1 MVFVDLFGK
10 WNSTIAVHGF
20 RAQLVHQ
27 NQFVRVIEIIDGNTV
42 QSVHSKRF
50 IRLLSSI
57 IVFAAA
63 LDSVTFRGFVHG
75 IRATGA

>member
-27 NQFVRVIEIIDGNTV
+27 NQFVRVIEIIDGDTV

-50 IRLLSSI
+50 IYLLSSI

-63 LDSVTFRGFVHG
+63 LDSVTIGGFVYG
-75 IRATGA
+75 IRATDA

>member
-27 NQFVRVIEIIDGNTV
+27 NQFVRVIEIIDGDTV

-63 LDSVTFRGFVHG
+63 LDSVTFRGFVYG
-75 IRATGA
+75 IRATDA

>member
-27 NQFVRVIEIIDGNTV
+27 NQFVRVIEIIDGDTV

-63 LDSVTFRGFVHG
+63 LGSVSFRGFVYG
-75 IRATGA
+75 ICTTDA

>member
-27 NQFVRVIEIIDGNTV
+27 NQFVRVIEIIGSNTV

-57 IVFAAA
+57 IILAAA
-63 LDSVTFRGFVHG
+63 LDSVTFRGFVYG
-75 IRATGA
+75 ICTTDA

>member
-27 NQFVRVIEIIDGNTV
+27 NQFVRVIEIIDGDTV

-63 LDSVTFRGFVHG
+63 LDSVTFRGFVYG
-75 IRATGA
+75 ISTTDA

>member
-1 MVFVDLFGK
+1 MVFVDFFGK

-27 NQFVRVIEIIDGNTV
+27 NQFVRVIEIIGGNTV

-50 IRLLSSI
+50 ICLLSSI
-57 IVFAAA
+57 IILAAA
-63 LDSVTFRGFVHG
+63 PSSVTIGGFVHG
-75 IRATGA
+75 IRTTGA

>member
-27 NQFVRVIEIIDGNTV
+27 NQFVQIIEIIDGDTV

-63 LDSVTFRGFVHG
+63 LDSVTFRGFVYG
-75 IRATGA
+75 IRATDA

>member
-10 WNSTIAVHGF
+10 LNSTIAVHGF

-27 NQFVRVIEIIDGNTV
+27 NQFVRIIEIIDGDTV

-63 LDSVTFRGFVHG
+63 LDSVTFRGFVYG
-75 IRATGA
+75 IRATDA

>member
-1 MVFVDLFGK
+1 MVFIDLFGK

-63 LDSVTFRGFVHG
+63 LDSVTIGGFVYG
-75 IRATGA
+75 IRATDA

>member
-63 LDSVTFRGFVHG
+63 LDSVTFRGFVYG
-75 IRATGA
+75 IRTTDA

>member
-1 MVFVDLFGK
+1 MPSYV
-10 WNSTIAVHGF
+10 
-20 RAQLVHQ
+20 RAGIRKCARIRALSG
-27 NQFVRVIEIIDGNTV
+27 DTV

-63 LDSVTFRGFVHG
+63 LDSVTFRGFVYG
-75 IRATGA
+75 ICTTDA

>member
-27 NQFVRVIEIIDGNTV
+27 NQFVRVIEIIDGDTV

>member
-10 WNSTIAVHGF
+10 WNSAIAVHGF

-27 NQFVRVIEIIDGNTV
+27 NQFVRVIEIIGGNTV

-63 LDSVTFRGFVHG
+63 LDSVTFRGFVYG
-75 IRATGA
+75 ICTTDA

>member
-20 RAQLVHQ
+20 RAQFVHQ
-27 NQFVRVIEIIDGNTV
+27 NQFVRVIEIIDGDTV

-50 IRLLSSI
+50 IHLLSSI

-63 LDSVTFRGFVHG
+63 LDSVTFRGFVYG
-75 IRATGA
+75 ICTTDA

>member
-27 NQFVRVIEIIDGNTV
+27 NQFVRVIEIIDGDTV

-63 LDSVTFRGFVHG
+63 PSSVTIGGFVYG
-75 IRATGA
+75 IRATDA

>member
-20 RAQLVHQ
+20 RAQLIHQ
-27 NQFVRVIEIIDGNTV
+27 NQFVRVIEIIDGDTV

-63 LDSVTFRGFVHG
+63 LDSVTFRGFVYG
-75 IRATGA
+75 ICTTDA

>member
-42 QSVHSKRF
+42 QSVHSKCF
-50 IRLLSSI
+50 ICLLRSI
-57 IVFAAA
+57 IILAAA
-63 LDSVTFRGFVHG
+63 PSSVTIGGFVHG

>member
-1 MVFVDLFGK
+1 MVSVDLFGK

-27 NQFVRVIEIIDGNTV
+27 NQFVRVIEIIDGDTV

-63 LDSVTFRGFVHG
+63 LDSVTFRGFVYG

>member
-27 NQFVRVIEIIDGNTV
+27 NQFVRVIEIIDGDTV

-50 IRLLSSI
+50 IHLLSSI

-63 LDSVTFRGFVHG
+63 LDSVTIGGFVYG
-75 IRATGA
+75 ICATGA

>member
-42 QSVHSKRF
+42 QSVHSKHF

-63 LDSVTFRGFVHG
+63 LDSVTFRGFVYG
-75 IRATGA
+75 IRTTDA

>member
-27 NQFVRVIEIIDGNTV
+27 NQFVRVIEIIDGDTV

-63 LDSVTFRGFVHG
+63 LDSVTFRDFVYG
-75 IRATGA
+75 ICTTDA

>member
-27 NQFVRVIEIIDGNTV
+27 NQFVRVIEIIGDDTV

-57 IVFAAA
+57 IILAAA
-63 LDSVTFRGFVHG
+63 PSSVAIRGFVHG
-75 IRATGA
+75 IRATDA

>member
-27 NQFVRVIEIIDGNTV
+27 NQFVRVIEIIDGDTV

-50 IRLLSSI
+50 IHLLSSI

-63 LDSVTFRGFVHG
+63 LDSVTIGGFVYG
-75 IRATGA
+75 ICTTDA

>member
-10 WNSTIAVHGF
+10 WNSTIAVHGC

-27 NQFVRVIEIIDGNTV
+27 NQFVRVSEIIDGDTV

-63 LDSVTFRGFVHG
+63 LDSVTFRGFVYG
-75 IRATGA
+75 ICTTDA

>member
-27 NQFVRVIEIIDGNTV
+27 NQFVRVIEIIGGNTV
-42 QSVHSKRF
+42 KSVHSKRF

-63 LDSVTFRGFVHG
+63 LDSVTFRGFVYG
-75 IRATGA
+75 ICTTDA

>member
-27 NQFVRVIEIIDGNTV
+27 NQFVRVIKIIDGDTV

-63 LDSVTFRGFVHG
+63 LDSVTIGGFVYG
-75 IRATGA
+75 IRATDA

>member
-27 NQFVRVIEIIDGNTV
+27 NQFVRVIEIIDGDTV

-57 IVFAAA
+57 IAFAAA
-63 LDSVTFRGFVHG
+63 LDSVTFRGFVYG
-75 IRATGA
+75 IRATDA

>member
-27 NQFVRVIEIIDGNTV
+27 NQFVRVIEIIDGDTV

-50 IRLLSSI
+50 IHLLSSI

-63 LDSVTFRGFVHG
+63 LDSVTSRGFVYG
-75 IRATGA
+75 ICTTDA

>member
-27 NQFVRVIEIIDGNTV
+27 NQFVRVIEIIDGDTV

-63 LDSVTFRGFVHG
+63 LDSVTFRSFVYG

>member
-10 WNSTIAVHGF
+10 WNSIIAVHGF

-27 NQFVRVIEIIDGNTV
+27 NQFVRVIEIIDGDTV

-63 LDSVTFRGFVHG
+63 LDSVTFRGFVYG

>member
-27 NQFVRVIEIIDGNTV
+27 NQFVRVIEIIDGDTV

-75 IRATGA
+75 IRATSA

>member
-27 NQFVRVIEIIDGNTV
+27 NQFVRVIEIIDGDTV

-57 IVFAAA
+57 IVFAA
-63 LDSVTFRGFVHG
+63 LDSVTFRGFVYG

>member
-27 NQFVRVIEIIDGNTV
+27 NQFVRVIEIIDGDTV

-63 LDSVTFRGFVHG
+63 LDSVTIGGFVYG
-75 IRATGA
+75 ICTTDA

>member
-27 NQFVRVIEIIDGNTV
+27 NQFVRVIEIIDGDTV

-57 IVFAAA
+57 IILAAA
-63 LDSVTFRGFVHG
+63 PSSVTFRGFVYG

>member
-27 NQFVRVIEIIDGNTV
+27 NQFVRVIEIIDGDTV

-63 LDSVTFRGFVHG
+63 LDSVTFRGFVYG

>member
-1 MVFVDLFGK
+1 MVFVDLLGK

-27 NQFVRVIEIIDGNTV
+27 NQFVRVIAIIGGNTV

-63 LDSVTFRGFVHG
+63 LDSVTFRGFVYG
-75 IRATGA
+75 ICTTDT

>member
-1 MVFVDLFGK
+1 M
-10 WNSTIAVHGF
+10 HGF
-20 RAQLVHQ
+20 RAQLVYQ
-27 NQFVRVIEIIDGNTV
+27 NQFVRVIEIIDGDTV

-63 LDSVTFRGFVHG
+63 LDSVAFRGFVYG
-75 IRATGA
+75 TRATDA

>member
-27 NQFVRVIEIIDGNTV
+27 NQFVRVIEIIGGNTV